1 MHLGAIIVQ
10 KNLKNHE
17 NYFSTDMHEIK
28 WDKKRVQHAEA
39 LYAVLQEYL
48 ASYTLPNFTDFLGMY
63 GRVSK
68 KEKQIFKD

>member
-1 MHLGAIIVQ
+1 
-10 KNLKNHE
+10 
-17 NYFSTDMHEIK
+17 MHEIK